1 MCDMSFQEGR
11 LEQSDQ
17 TVHET
22 QRTVLEQL
30 RDFLQAAQV
39 KSFSVRLCFCHNLI
53 TRVETTK
60 NTMSESHICILGG
73 GDHRTRVEDHGEDCP
88 RATDFFLQVK
98 SSRPAGDDVL
108 LSLINSKALV
118 LMERLRTSC
127 SLLKSETI
135 FPLLHVEGHPGQPGV
150 HAEDTG
156 GGGESQRRTSPP
168 SGSRGELADLPQSC
182 SAPAEA
188 PGAGRA

>member
-1 MCDMSFQEGR
+1 MCDMSFQEDR

-22 QRTVLEQL
+22 QQTVLEQL
-30 RDFLQAAQV
+30 RDFLQAARV
-39 KSFSVRLCFCHNLI
+39 KSFSVRLCFCHSLI
-53 TRVETTK
+53 ARVE
-60 NTMSESHICILGG
+60 TMSESHICILGG
-73 GDHRTRVEDHGEDCP
+73 GDHRTRVEDHREHCP
-88 RATDFFLQVK
+88 RATDCVFQVK
-98 SSRPAGDDVL
+98 SSQPAGDDVL
-108 LSLINSKALV
+108 LSLVNSKASV

-135 FPLLHVEGHPGQPGV
+135 FPLLRVEGHPGQPGV

-156 GGGESQRRTSPP
+156 GGGELQRRTSPP

-188 PGAGRA
+188 PAAGRA